1 MDKNTTIAFV
11 LIGAVL
17 VVWLFLNAPEPTEQQ
32 GTEKDSIGLV
42 QDTSITPDETTPTTI
57 IPEKS
62 LETTDVEP
70 GKTELENILTD
81 TSVTGNIITIE
92 NDVAIIELSTKGGNI
107 HKVFLKKFNNWYSR
121 GENGENYYK
130 NAVQLINYSLGNA
143 YDLSF
148 VTTDGK
154 AVNTGDYIFET
165 DARKSKLLL
174 SDRDSLTI
182 TFTLNFTE
190 GRYIQKQYV
199 FYKNS
204 YQLRSNIDLVG
215 MNNMI
220 SNSTYDVVW
229 ETGIRAVEENS
240 VNESNYSNSSVYYGD
255 EQVIIDASSLDEV
268 EAEDFNGR
276 IEWVAVRNKYF
287 AAIMIPNNPSDVEG
301 AYLEGY
307 REPLPNMGIKEVY
320 SARITIPFK
329 KMIHEKQ
336 SFTLYIGP
344 VDYDGLKNMGHN
356 LESLVDFGSFFG
368 LKFIVRPIA
377 EFILLPLFSFIHTFI
392 PNFGFVIIVFSI
404 IIKFVL
410 YPLTK
415 KSYQSMKKMQLLQP
429 KIAEMKEKYK
439 DDQQKVS
446 KETMKMYKVYGVNPA
461 GGCLPLLL
469 QMPIFVALWG
479 LFQTAI
485 ELRQQPF
492 ILWIMDL
499 SNPDVIYDL
508 GFKLPLFGIQQ
519 ISGLALLMG
528 ITTFFQQKMT
538 MKDPKQKQLVYIMP
552 VMLTILFMTFPSG
565 LNLYYF
571 MFNVLSIAQQ
581 YYINHKQDDM
591 VLEPVKDAGK
601 KPGFMSR
608 LMDAAEKQSQTQ
620 KKKRR

>member
-17 VVWLFLNAPEPTEQQ
+17 VVWLFLNAPEPNEQQ
-32 GTEKDSIGLV
+32 GSEKDSIGLV
-42 QDTSITPDETTPTTI
+42 QDTSITLDETAPTTN
-57 IPEKS
+57 IPERS
-62 LETTDVEP
+62 LETADVEP

-81 TSVTGNIITIE
+81 TSDTGNIITIE

-130 NAVQLINYSLGNA
+130 NSVQLINYSLGSA

-165 DARKSKLLL
+165 DARQSKLLL

-182 TFTLNFTE
+182 TFTLNFNE
-190 GRYIQKQYV
+190 VRYIQKLYV

-215 MNNMI
+215 MNTMI

-229 ETGIRAVEENS
+229 GTGIRAVEENS
-240 VNESNYSNSSVYYGD
+240 VNEANYSNSSVFYGD
-255 EQVIIDASSLDEV
+255 EQVIIDASSLDEE

-307 REPLPNMGIKEVY
+307 REPLPNMGIKEIY
-320 SARITIPFK
+320 SARITVPFK
-329 KMIHEKQ
+329 NMIHEKQ

-344 VDYDGLKNMGHN
+344 VDYDGLKDMGHN

-377 EFILLPLFSFIHTFI
+377 EFILLPLFNFIHTFI

-404 IIKFVL
+404 IIKIVL

-429 KIAEMKEKYK
+429 KIAEIKEKHK

-581 YYINHKQDDM
+581 YYINHKHDGM

>member
-32 GTEKDSIGLV
+32 GSEKDSIGLV
-42 QDTSITPDETTPTTI
+42 QDTSITPDETAPTTN

-62 LETTDVEP
+62 FETADVEP

-81 TSVTGNIITIE
+81 TSDAGDIITIE

-107 HKVFLKKFNNWYSR
+107 HKVYLKKFNNWYSR

-130 NAVQLINYSLGNA
+130 NAVQLLNYSLGNA

-154 AVNTGDYIFET
+154 AVNTGDYLFED
-165 DARKSKLLL
+165 DARQSKLLL
-174 SDRDSLTI
+174 SGRDSLTI
-182 TFTLNFTE
+182 TFTLTFTE

-204 YQLRSNIDLVG
+204 YQFRSNIDLVG

-229 ETGIRAVEENS
+229 ETGIRGVEENS
-240 VNESNYSNSSVYYGD
+240 VNEANYSNSSVYYGD
-255 EQVIIDASSLDEV
+255 EQVIIDASSLDE
-268 EAEDFNGR
+268 EETEDFNGR

-307 REPLPNMGIKEVY
+307 REPIANMGIKEVY
-320 SARITIPFK
+320 SARITVPFK
-329 KMIHEKQ
+329 NTIHEKQ

-377 EFILLPLFSFIHTFI
+377 EFVLLPLFSFIHTFI

-429 KIAEMKEKYK
+429 KIAEIKEKYK

-571 MFNVLSIAQQ
+571 MFNVFSIAQQ
-581 YYINHKQDDM
+581 YYINHKHDGM

>member
-1 MDKNTTIAFV
+1 MDKQTTLAFV

-17 VVWLFLNAPEPTEQQ
+17 VVWLFLNAPEPTEKQ
-32 GTEKDSIGLV
+32 GSEKDSIGLV
-42 QDTSITPDETTPTTI
+42 QDTPVTPDETAPITNI
-57 IPEKS
+57 HKES
-62 LETTDVEP
+62 LETADVEP

-81 TSVTGNIITIE
+81 TSDAGNIITVE
-92 NDVAIIELSTKGGNI
+92 NNVAIIELSTKGGNI

-130 NAVQLINYSLGNA
+130 NSVQLINYSLGNA

-154 AVNTGDYIFET
+154 AVITGDYIFET
-165 DARKSKLLL
+165 DAKQSMLLL
-174 SDRDSLTI
+174 SDKDSLSI
-182 TFTLNFTE
+182 SFTLTFTE

-204 YQLRSNIDLVG
+204 YHFSSNIDMVG

-229 ETGIRAVEENS
+229 GTGIRGVEENS
-240 VNESNYSNSSVYYGD
+240 VNEANYSNTSVYYGD
-255 EQVIIDASSLDEV
+255 EQVILDASSLDEE

-276 IEWVAVRNKYF
+276 IDWVAVRNKYF
-287 AAIMIPNNPSDVEG
+287 AAIMIPKNPSDVES

-307 REPLPNMGIKEVY
+307 REPMANMGIKEVY
-320 SARITIPFK
+320 SARITVPFK
-329 KMIHEKQ
+329 NTIHEKQ
-336 SFTLYIGP
+336 SFTIYIGP
-344 VDYDGLKNMGHN
+344 VDYEGLKNMGHN

-377 EFILLPLFSFIHTFI
+377 EFILLPLFNFIHNFI

-404 IIKFVL
+404 IIKIVL

-429 KIAEMKEKYK
+429 KIAEIKEKYK
-439 DDQQKVS
+439 EDSQKMN
-446 KETMKMYKVYGVNPA
+446 KETMKLYKVYGVNPA

-492 ILWIMDL
+492 ILWIRDL

-581 YYINHKQDDM
+581 YYINHKHDGM
-591 VLEPVKDAGK
+591 ELEPVKDAGK
-601 KPGFMSR
+601 KQGFMAR
-608 LMDAAEKQSQTQ
+608 LMESAEKQSQAQ

>member
-1 MDKNTTIAFV
+1 MDKQTTLAFV

-17 VVWLFLNAPEPTEQQ
+17 VVWLFLSAPEPTEQQ
-32 GTEKDSIGLV
+32 GSDKDSIGLV
-42 QDTSITPDETTPTTI
+42 RDTSVTPEETAPITN
-57 IPEKS
+57 IPEERI
-62 LETTDVEP
+62 ETA
-70 GKTELENILTD
+70 ELENVLTD
-81 TSVTGNIITIE
+81 TSDTGNIITIE

-121 GENGENYYK
+121 GENDGNYYK
-130 NAVQLINYSLGNA
+130 NSVQLINYSLGNA

-154 AVNTGDYIFET
+154 AVSTGDYIFET

-182 TFTLNFTE
+182 TFTLSFTE

-199 FYKNS
+199 FYKNR
-204 YQLRSNIDLVG
+204 YKFISNIDLVG

-220 SNSTYDVVW
+220 SNSTYDIVW
-229 ETGIRAVEENS
+229 GTGIRAVEENS
-240 VNESNYSNSSVYYGD
+240 VNEATYSNSSVYYGD
-255 EQVIIDASSLDEV
+255 EQVILDASSLDEK

-276 IEWVAVRNKYF
+276 IDWVAVRNKYF
-287 AAIMIPNNPSDVEG
+287 AAIIIPGNPSGVEG

-307 REPLPNMGIKEVY
+307 SMPQANMGIKEIY
-320 SARITIPFK
+320 SLRITVPFRNT
-329 KMIHEKQ
+329 IHEKQ
-336 SFTLYIGP
+336 SFTLYVGP
-344 VDYDGLKNMGHN
+344 VDYDGLKDLGHS
-356 LESLVDFGSFFG
+356 LQALVDFGSFFG

-377 EFILLPLFSFIHTFI
+377 EFLLLPLFGFIHNFI
-392 PNFGFVIIVFSI
+392 PNFGFVIIVFSL
-404 IIKFVL
+404 IIKIVL

-415 KSYQSMKKMQLLQP
+415 TSYQSMKKMQLLQP
-429 KIAEMKEKYK
+429 KIAEIKEKFK
-439 DDQQKVS
+439 EDSQKMN
-446 KETMKMYKVYGVNPA
+446 KETMRLYKVYGVNPA

-469 QMPIFVALWG
+469 QMPIFIALWG

-492 ILWIMDL
+492 IFWIMDL

-571 MFNVLSIAQQ
+571 MFNVFSIAQQ
-581 YYINHKQDDM
+581 YYINHKHDGM
-591 VLEPVKDAGK
+591 VLEPVKDADK
-601 KPGFMSR
+601 KPGFFAR
-608 LMDAAEKQSQTQ
+608 LMESAEKQSQAQ